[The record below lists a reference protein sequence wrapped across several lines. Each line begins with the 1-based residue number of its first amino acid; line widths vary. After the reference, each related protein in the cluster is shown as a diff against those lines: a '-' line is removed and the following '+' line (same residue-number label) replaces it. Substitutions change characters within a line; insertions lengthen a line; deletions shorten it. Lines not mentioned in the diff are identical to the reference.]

1 MTGPIDVERIFLVGL
16 SGAGKSITAERAAKF
31 LGWLSTDSDSEIILR
46 EGRSIESI
54 FNDDGEDVFRQ
65 TERQVIQEMSERPFQ
80 VVALGG
86 GAFVDPTTRNSLLKI
101 GLVVWLD
108 VDPLEAARRLENSL
122 TTEPR
127 PLLGNNPAK
136 RLQALQK
143 FRMPSY
149 KHAHC
154 RIDTNGLTT
163 DEVANAVVTAA
174 KATQTTA
181 HI

>member
-1 MTGPIDVERIFLVGL
+1 MTGPINVERIFLVGL
-16 SGAGKSITAERAAKF
+16 SGAGKSITAERVAKF
-31 LGWLSTDSDSEIILR
+31 LGWISTDTDSEIILR
-46 EGRSIESI
+46 EGRSIKSI

-65 TERQVIQEMSERPFQ
+65 TERQVIKEMSEHPFQ

-86 GAFVDPTTRNSLLKI
+86 GAFVDPITRNSLLKL

-108 VDPLEAARRLENSL
+108 VDPLEAARRLEHSL

-127 PLLGNNPAK
+127 PLLGKNPIK
-136 RLQALQK
+136 RLQALQQLRLP
-143 FRMPSY
+143 FY

-163 DEVANAVVTAA
+163 DEVADAVVTAA
-174 KATQTTA
+174 KAAQTTEY
-181 HI
+181 I

>member
-1 MTGPIDVERIFLVGL
+1 MTRPIDVERIFLVGL
-16 SGAGKSITAERAAKF
+16 SGAGKSITAERAAKC
-31 LGWLSTDSDSEIILR
+31 LGWISTDSDSAIVLR

-86 GAFVDPTTRNSLLKI
+86 GSFVDPITRNNLLKL
-101 GLVVWLD
+101 GLVIWLD
-108 VDPLEAARRLENSL
+108 VEPLEAARRLEHSL

-127 PLLGNNPAK
+127 PLLGKHPVK
-136 RLQALQK
+136 RLQALQGL
-143 FRMPSY
+143 RLPIY
-149 KHAHC
+149 QHAHC
-154 RIDTNGLTT
+154 RIDTNGLTA
-163 DEVANAVVTAA
+163 DQVADAVVTAA

-181 HI
+181 QI